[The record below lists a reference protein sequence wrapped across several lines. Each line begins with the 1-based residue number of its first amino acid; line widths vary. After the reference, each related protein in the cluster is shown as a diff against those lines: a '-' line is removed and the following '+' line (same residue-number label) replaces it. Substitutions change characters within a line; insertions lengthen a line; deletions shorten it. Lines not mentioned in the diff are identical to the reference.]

1 MARVLLLEPDTQL
14 AKTYRMAL
22 ETSGHVV
29 DTCTTAQAAIISADE
44 RKPDVV
50 VMEMQLVAHSG
61 VEFLYEFR
69 SYADWQPIPIII
81 LTHVP
86 ASEFSGSRDLLRKDL
101 GVRMYLY
108 KPQTSLKKLISSVN
122 ELVPVQ

>member
-1 MARVLLLEPDTQL
+1 
-14 AKTYRMAL
+14 MAL
-22 ETSGHVV
+22 EASGHVV
-29 DTCTTAQAAIISADE
+29 DACTSAQAAIIAADE
-44 RKPDVV
+44 RKPDIV

-69 SYADWQPIPIII
+69 SYADWQPTPLII

-86 ASEFSGSRDLLRKDL
+86 ASEFTGSRDLLRQEL
-101 GVRMYLY
+101 GVRTYLY

-122 ELVPVQ
+122 DLVPVQ